1 MTPGSR
7 NYRKKPVVIQAIQ
20 YTGSNEAEVRVF
32 MDNRSAM
39 LTHTPTYLILS
50 TGAGQVQITP
60 GDWIIRGVKNEYY
73 PCRSDLFLATYEAVT
88 P

>member
-1 MTPGSR
+1 MTPASR

-20 YTGSNEAEVRVF
+20 FNGSNEAEVRVF
-32 MDNRSAM
+32 MGNRSAM

-50 TGAGQVQITP
+50 TETGQAQANP
-60 GDWIIRGVKNEYY
+60 GDWIIRGVKSNYY
-73 PCRSDLFLATYEAVT
+73 PCKNELFLDTYEAVT